1 MGSKIDRKSKAR
13 QTEADD
19 QDPYNVDPRLVA
31 ALAADMSPEEK
42 LARERLHKRFRE
54 LSGFDL
60 DDLGKM
66 DRCARTMGPG

>member
-19 QDPYNVDPRLVA
+19 QDPYKVDPRLAA
-31 ALAADMSPEEK
+31 ALAADMSPEAK
-42 LARERLHKRFRE
+42 LARARFRERFRE

>member
-1 MGSKIDRKSKAR
+1 MGSRKSTQREIREGAKVSDAPS
-13 QTEADD
+13 EAT
-19 QDPYNVDPRLVA
+19 PYREL
-31 ALAADMSPEEK
+31 S